1 MNLKEKLLASSLFK
15 DSFWSVFGSGTG
27 SFLLLLAGI
36 FIARMLGKDLYG
48 EYGIVKT
55 TMFYIAAFSTFGL
68 GYTSTKFVAE
78 YISRDQSQLRRL
90 VTGSL
95 TITLLFS
102 TTLCILLFIFAGP
115 LSLYVNAPELK
126 TPFRIL
132 GVIIICRALST
143 TGIGV
148 LAGFKE
154 FKVLGVNNIISGLT
168 LLICGTLFTYL
179 EGINGS
185 LFALF
190 LSQLVYMILNISF
203 IWRRIRILPKTEIRH
218 EKTLLKF
225 SFPVAMQDFSFTL
238 CNWMITL
245 VLTKYASLG
254 ELGIWTAAAQWNAI
268 VIFIPSVLTNVALSY
283 LSGIVDDKNNQKKMV
298 QKLLAVNFITSFIPF
313 LIVLLCSSVITSFYG
328 ETFVKLKDVI
338 SLLLFSTV
346 FESLARV
353 YQSNLISEGRN
364 WLLFTLRFFR
374 DLLILILLFI
384 FIRREPENA
393 SLVLAFIH
401 VLLYVAYV
409 IILSVIFYRRFQNSN
424 RLLSI

>member
-1 MNLKEKLLASSLFK
+1 MSFKEKLLASRLFK

-78 YISRDQSQLRRL
+78 YVTRDENQLRGL
-90 VTGSL
+90 ISGCL
-95 TITLLFS
+95 KITLLFS
-102 TTLCILLFIFAGP
+102 TTLCVLILIFAGP
-115 LSLYVNAPELK
+115 LALYVNVPELK
-126 TPFRIL
+126 TPFRVL

-143 TGIGV
+143 TGIGI
-148 LAGFKE
+148 LSGFKE
-154 FKVLGVNNIISGLT
+154 FKILGFNNIVSGLI
-168 LLICGTLFTYL
+168 LLVCGTIFTYFG
-179 EGINGS
+179 GINGS

-190 LSQLVYMILNISF
+190 LSQLIYMALNLSF
-203 IWRRIRILPKTEIRH
+203 IWRRVRVLPKSEIRH
-218 EKTLLKF
+218 ERTLLGF

-238 CNWMITL
+238 CNWLITL

-283 LSGIVDDKNNQKKMV
+283 LSGIVDDQNNQRLMV
-298 QKLLAVNFITSFIPF
+298 RKLLAVNFVSSFIPF
-313 LIVLLCSSVITSFYG
+313 IIVFLFSGIITSFYG
-328 ETFVKLKDVI
+328 DTFVKLKDVI

-364 WLLFTLRFFR
+364 WFLFILRFLR
-374 DLLILILLFI
+374 DLLILTFLFV
-384 FIRREPENA
+384 FIRNNAENA
-393 SLVLAFIH
+393 SMLLAFIH
-401 VLLYVAYV
+401 VLFYIVYV
-409 IILSVIFYRRFQNSN
+409 IILSVIFRFHIHNN
-424 RLLSI
+424 KKLAL

>member
-1 MNLKEKLLASSLFK
+1 MSFKDKILASSLFK

-27 SFLLLLAGI
+27 NFLLLLAGI

-55 TMFYIAAFSTFGL
+55 TMFYIATFSTFGL

-78 YISRDQSQLRRL
+78 YVARDENQLRGL
-90 VTGSL
+90 ICGSL
-95 TITLLFS
+95 KITLLFS
-102 TTLCILLFIFAGP
+102 TTLCVLLFLFSGK

-132 GVIIICRALST
+132 GIIIICRALST
-143 TGIGV
+143 TGIGI

-154 FKVLGVNNIISGLT
+154 FKKLGFNNIFSGLILLVLGTI
-168 LLICGTLFTYL
+168 FTFYG
-179 EGINGS
+179 GIKGS
-185 LFALF
+185 LLALL
-190 LSQLVYMILNISF
+190 LSQLVYMALNIIF
-203 IWRRIRILPKTEIRH
+203 IWRKLLSLPKSKTKH
-218 EKTLLKF
+218 EGTLLRF

-254 ELGIWTAAAQWNAI
+254 ELGIWTAASQWNAI

-283 LSGIVDDKNNQKKMV
+283 LSGIVDNQSNQRMMV
-298 QKLLAVNFITSFIPF
+298 RKLLAVNFVSSFIPF
-313 LIVLLCSSVITSFYG
+313 VIVFLCSGYITSFYG
-328 ETFVKLKDVI
+328 ETFAKMQNVI
-338 SLLLFSTV
+338 NLLLFSTV
-346 FESLARV
+346 FESLSRV
-353 YQSNLISEGRN
+353 YQSNLIAEGRN

-374 DLLILILLFI
+374 DMLILAFLFI

-393 SLVLAFIH
+393 SVLLAIIH
-401 VLLYVAYV
+401 VMLYISYV
-409 IILSVIFYRRFQNSN
+409 IILSIIYRLNIKGNNS
-424 RLLSI
+424 RVL